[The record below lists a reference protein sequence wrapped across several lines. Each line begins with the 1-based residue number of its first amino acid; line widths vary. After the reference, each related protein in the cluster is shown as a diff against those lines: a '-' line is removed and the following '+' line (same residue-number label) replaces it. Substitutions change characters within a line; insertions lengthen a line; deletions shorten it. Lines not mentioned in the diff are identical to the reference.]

1 MSKTFNFIHPATH
14 ILWVEKN
21 QKKFGEKY
29 IVLPNTSYGDWENA
43 IYGETQLSLEE
54 RKALIL
60 KILKDKPHQ

>member
-1 MSKTFNFIHPATH
+1 MTTTQGRYKA
-14 ILWVEKN
+14 VEKN